1 MNEAFMRERPVLP
14 LIVTMS
20 LPMVLSMLVNSLY
33 NIVDSFFVAQIS
45 EASMTALSLVY
56 PIQNLVNALAIGFGV
71 GLNAAISFYL
81 GSERRDRASAAAVHG
96 LALSA
101 VHGVVLTGLTIVLL
115 PSFLEMFTQDPEVLE
130 LGVRYGRTVFCFSL
144 LLSLGLAYEKIF
156 QAVGRMKVPMA
167 ALLTGCLTNI
177 VLDPLL
183 IFGPGPF
190 PKLGIEGAALATG
203 IGQTLTL
210 LVYLAAW
217 RSCALPITLNRRE
230 LAWDWRLDLRL
241 YSVGIPA
248 TLSLALPSL
257 LISALNS
264 ILSAFSP
271 IYVVI
276 LGIYYKLQTF
286 LYLPASGFVQG
297 MRPLIGYNYGAG
309 EHGRVRQL
317 YRATL
322 CASGIIMAFGTVV
335 CLLWAEPLM
344 GLFTTQPD
352 TIQAGGTSLRIIC
365 AGFVISSVSVTSSGA
380 LEGLGKGVQ
389 SLIISLCR
397 YVVVILPVAFLLC
410 RVIGPNGV
418 WHAFWITEA
427 VTAGAAFWVYWRTI
441 QRP

>member
-1 MNEAFMRERPVLP
+1 MNETFMRERPVLP
-14 LIVTMS
+14 LIAAMS

-45 EASMTALSLVY
+45 EASMTALSLVF
-56 PIQNLVNALAIGFGV
+56 PIQNLINALAIGFGV

-81 GSERRDRASAAAVHG
+81 GADRASAAAVHG

-101 VHGVVLTGLTIVLL
+101 VHGVVLTGLTIALL
-115 PSFLEMFTQDPEVLE
+115 PSFLEMFTQDPEVLA

-156 QAVGRMKVPMA
+156 QAVGRMKIPMA

-190 PKLGIEGAALATG
+190 PRLGIEGAALATG

-217 RSCALPITLNRRE
+217 RSCALPITLSRRD

-257 LISALNS
+257 LVSALNS
-264 ILSAFSP
+264 ILSVFSP

-286 LYLPASGFVQG
+286 LYLPASGIVQG
-297 MRPLIGYNYGAG
+297 MRPVIGYNYGAG
-309 EHGRVRQL
+309 EQGRVREI
-317 YRATL
+317 YRVPLGL
-322 CASGIIMAFGTVV
+322 CAAIMAAGTGL
-335 CLLWAEPLM
+335 CLALPDQLM
-344 GLFTTQPD
+344 GLFTQNPETVR
-352 TIQAGGTSLRIIC
+352 AGAEALRIIS
-365 AGFVISSVSVTSSGA
+365 AGFLVSSVSVAAGGA
-380 LEGLGKGVQ
+380 LEGLGKGGP
-389 SLIISLCR
+389 SLVISLLR
-397 YVVVILPVAFLLC
+397 YTLVMIPAAWLLS
-410 RVIGPNGV
+410 RLMGPAGV
-418 WHAFWITEA
+418 WHAFWISEA
-427 VTAGAAFWVYWRTI
+427 VTALLSILIYRRSVR
-441 QRP
+441 

>member
-264 ILSAFSP
+264 IRSAFSP
-271 IYVVI
+271 IYVLI
-276 LGIYYKLQTF
+276 LGIYY
-286 LYLPASGFVQG
+286 
-297 MRPLIGYNYGAG
+297 
-309 EHGRVRQL
+309 
-317 YRATL
+317 
-322 CASGIIMAFGTVV
+322 
-335 CLLWAEPLM
+335 
-344 GLFTTQPD
+344 
-352 TIQAGGTSLRIIC
+352 
-365 AGFVISSVSVTSSGA
+365 
-380 LEGLGKGVQ
+380 
-389 SLIISLCR
+389 
-397 YVVVILPVAFLLC
+397 
-410 RVIGPNGV
+410 
-418 WHAFWITEA
+418 
-427 VTAGAAFWVYWRTI
+427 
-441 QRP
+441 

>member
-1 MNEAFMRERPVLP
+1 MNETFMRERPVLP
-14 LIVTMS
+14 LIAAMS

-45 EASMTALSLVY
+45 EASMTALSLVF
-56 PIQNLVNALAIGFGV
+56 PIQNLINALAIGFGV

-81 GSERRDRASAAAVHG
+81 GAERRDRASAAAVHG

-101 VHGVVLTGLTIVLL
+101 VHGVVLTGLTIALL
-115 PSFLEMFTQDPEVLE
+115 PSFLEMFTQDPEVLA

-177 VLDPLL
+177 ILDPLL

-217 RSCALPITLNRRE
+217 RSCALPITLSRRD
-230 LAWDWRLDLRL
+230 LAWDWQLNLRL

-264 ILSAFSP
+264 ILSVFSP

-286 LYLPASGFVQG
+286 LYLPASGIVQG
-297 MRPLIGYNYGAG
+297 DRRGTTLAPGIYLEFGEKFQWPDLSAPEEEGRRFCYGLRDQVG
-309 EHGRVRQL
+309 VL
-317 YRATL
+317 WD
-322 CASGIIMAFGTVV
+322 GTVV
-335 CLLWAEPLM
+335 PCCLDHEGDVPLGNLYEASLEEILSGPRAEAIY
-344 GLFTTQPD
+344 Q
-352 TIQAGGTSLRIIC
+352 
-365 AGFVISSVSVTSSGA
+365 GFSQGEA
-380 LEGLGKGVQ
+380 REA
-389 SLIISLCR
+389 LCR
-397 YVVVILPVAFLLC
+397 RCAFT
-410 RVIGPNGV
+410 RR
-418 WHAFWITEA
+418 F
-427 VTAGAAFWVYWRTI
+427 
-441 QRP
+441 Q

>member
-115 PSFLEMFTQDPEVLE
+115 PSF
-130 LGVRYGRTVFCFSL
+130 
-144 LLSLGLAYEKIF
+144 YEKIF

-286 LYLPASGFVQG
+286 LYLPASGIVQG
-297 MRPLIGYNYGAG
+297 MRPVIGYNYGAG
-309 EHGRVRQL
+309 EQGRVREI
-317 YRATL
+317 YRVTLGL
-322 CASGIIMAFGTVV
+322 CAAIMAAGTVL
-335 CLLWAEPLM
+335 CLAIPAQLM
-344 GLFTTQPD
+344 GLFTQNPES
-352 TIQAGGTSLRIIC
+352 IRAGAEALRIIS
-365 AGFVISSVSVTSSGA
+365 AGFLVSSVSVAAGGA
-380 LEGLGKGVQ
+380 LEGLGKGGP
-389 SLIISLCR
+389 SLVISLLR
-397 YVVVILPVAFLLC
+397 YTLVMIPAAWLLS
-410 RVIGPNGV
+410 RLLGPTGI
-418 WHAFWITEA
+418 WHAFWLAEA
-427 VTAGAAFWVYWRTI
+427 VTALLSILIYRRSVR
-441 QRP
+441 

>member
-45 EASMTALSLVY
+45 EASMTALSLVF
-56 PIQNLVNALAIGFGV
+56 PIQNLINALAIGFGV

-81 GSERRDRASAAAVHG
+81 GAERRDRASAAAVHG

-101 VHGVVLTGLTIVLL
+101 VHGVVLTGLTIALL
-115 PSFLEMFTQDPEVLE
+115 PSFLEMFTQDPEVLA

-156 QAVGRMKVPMA
+156 QAVGRMKIPMA

-190 PKLGIEGAALATG
+190 PRLGIEGAALATG

-286 LYLPASGFVQG
+286 LYLPASGIVQG
-297 MRPLIGYNYGAG
+297 MRPVIGYNYGAG
-309 EHGRVRQL
+309 EQGRVREI
-317 YRATL
+317 YRVTLGL
-322 CASGIIMAFGTVV
+322 CAAIMAAGTVL
-335 CLLWAEPLM
+335 CLAIPAQLM
-344 GLFTTQPD
+344 GLFTQNPES
-352 TIQAGGTSLRIIC
+352 IRAGAEALRIIS
-365 AGFVISSVSVTSSGA
+365 AGFLVSSVSVAAGGA
-380 LEGLGKGVQ
+380 LEGLGKGGP
-389 SLIISLCR
+389 SLVISLLR
-397 YVVVILPVAFLLC
+397 YTLVMIPAAWLLS
-410 RVIGPNGV
+410 RLIGPAGV
-418 WHAFWITEA
+418 WHAFWLSEA
-427 VTAGAAFWVYWRTI
+427 VTALLSILIYRRSVR
-441 QRP
+441 

>member
-56 PIQNLVNALAIGFGV
+56 PIQNLINALAIGFGV

-101 VHGVVLTGLTIVLL
+101 VHGVLLTVLTIALL
-115 PSFLEMFTQDPEVLE
+115 PSFLEMFTQDPEVLA

-144 LLSLGLAYEKIF
+144 LLSLALAYEKIF

-167 ALLTGCLTNI
+167 ALLTGCLSNI

-203 IGQTLTL
+203 IGQALTL

-217 RSCALPITLNRRE
+217 RSCTLPVTLSMRK
-230 LAWDWRLDLRL
+230 LAWDWRLDLHLCLLGGAGSRPG
-241 YSVGIPA
+241 S
-248 TLSLALPSL
+248 ALCSSPHSTVFCPPSPPSL
-257 LISALNS
+257 
-264 ILSAFSP
+264 
-271 IYVVI
+271 
-276 LGIYYKLQTF
+276 
-286 LYLPASGFVQG
+286 
-297 MRPLIGYNYGAG
+297 
-309 EHGRVRQL
+309 
-317 YRATL
+317 
-322 CASGIIMAFGTVV
+322 
-335 CLLWAEPLM
+335 W
-344 GLFTTQPD
+344 
-352 TIQAGGTSLRIIC
+352 
-365 AGFVISSVSVTSSGA
+365 
-380 LEGLGKGVQ
+380 
-389 SLIISLCR
+389 
-397 YVVVILPVAFLLC
+397 
-410 RVIGPNGV
+410 
-418 WHAFWITEA
+418 
-427 VTAGAAFWVYWRTI
+427 
-441 QRP
+441 

>member
-115 PSFLEMFTQDPEVLE
+115 PSFLEMFTQDPDVLE

-190 PKLGIEGAALATG
+190 PKLGIEGLSGRLALLRPPHYAEPEG
-203 IGQTLTL
+203 AGLG
-210 LVYLAAW
+210 LAAGPPPVF
-217 RSCALPITLNRRE
+217 RGDPRDTEPGPAFP
-230 LAWDWRLDLRL
+230 ADLRPQQHPVRL
-241 YSVGIPA
+241 
-248 TLSLALPSL
+248 LPYLCGDPGDL
-257 LISALNS
+257 L
-264 ILSAFSP
+264 
-271 IYVVI
+271 
-276 LGIYYKLQTF
+276 
-286 LYLPASGFVQG
+286 
-297 MRPLIGYNYGAG
+297 
-309 EHGRVRQL
+309 
-317 YRATL
+317 
-322 CASGIIMAFGTVV
+322 
-335 CLLWAEPLM
+335 
-344 GLFTTQPD
+344 
-352 TIQAGGTSLRIIC
+352 
-365 AGFVISSVSVTSSGA
+365 
-380 LEGLGKGVQ
+380 
-389 SLIISLCR
+389 
-397 YVVVILPVAFLLC
+397 
-410 RVIGPNGV
+410 
-418 WHAFWITEA
+418 
-427 VTAGAAFWVYWRTI
+427 
-441 QRP
+441 